1 MKMTGIVKSYMDYG
15 QFVEDMIRSGW
26 VREQIAVDQTN
37 ISLAATQAL
46 TAGNSGNVITI
57 TCPSGKVMSIMGSQ
71 QVPAGADRATAH
83 AFWMR
88 IASGPTEIS
97 ELIHVNIQKTTPS
110 TSVVPL
116 IKDIYQSLSLVLQ
129 HNVNAAGAPGGATVG
144 NLYKADDQ
152 IHRFRKGIILYT
164 NEQLQVQLVNTTAAA
179 TTLVTAANTQ
189 FSIDMDLWT
198 PVV

>member
-1 MKMTGIVKSYMDYG
+1 MAGIVKTYMDYG
-15 QFVEDMIRSGW
+15 QFVQDMINAGW

-37 ISLAATQAL
+37 TNLSAVQGLLAGGT
-46 TAGNSGNVITI
+46 GNVITI
-57 TCPSGKVMSIMGSQ
+57 TCPSGKVMSIMGTQ

-88 IASGPTEIS
+88 LASGPTEIS

-116 IKDIYQSLSLVLQ
+116 IKDIYQSLSLIQQ
-129 HNVNAAGAPGGATVG
+129 HNAPGAA
-144 NLYKADDQ
+144 NLYKNDDQ

-164 NEQLQVQLVNTTAAA
+164 NEQLQIQLVNTTAAP
-179 TTLVTAANTQ
+179 TTLVIAANTQ

-198 PVV
+198 PTI